1 MTDETGNL
9 KTTLTPK
16 INQAFEYYKTIHP
29 GLTPEE
35 KATAKNIITSLI
47 LSNRIKTMERI
58 YQFTQ
63 LLKSQLN

>member
-1 MTDETGNL
+1 MTDANGNL
-9 KTTLTPK
+9 KTILTPK
-16 INQAFEYYKTIHP
+16 INLAFEQYKTIHP

-35 KATAKNIITSLI
+35 EATAKNIITSLI
-47 LSNRIKTMERI
+47 LSNKVKTIERV